1 MSNYECSLQGVIIGK
16 EQKDKLI
23 QRLVGLCGNDSMVDL
38 FEHEIIFTPSSK
50 IKIHVASLFSFA
62 HNNYI
67 Y

>member
-50 IKIHVASLFSFA
+50 NNNWTTHNTLANTLF
-62 HNNYI
+62 I
-67 Y
+67 